1 MTNDFSYLTDAEL
14 DTVMDAL
21 HIVQTTLR
29 TAIDRNGLDWMRD
42 ENYCFAMAHHVEMFK
57 EAQRRAQAKASKAM
71 KH

>member
-1 MTNDFSYLTDAEL
+1 MTNNFSYLTDAEL

-21 HIVQTTLR
+21 HIAQNALR
-29 TAIDRNGLDWMRD
+29 TAIDRNGLDWMKN
-42 ENYCFAMAHHVEMFK
+42 EIYCFAMANHVEMFK